1 MADDLVVKLT
11 AQYSELKAGM
21 EQSSAAVQSATGKI
35 NSSLDSMGAR
45 SREAFAKVR
54 EGALSLPAPI
64 EKANE
69 AIHGLELTL
78 DELGKLAVVGF
89 LIEVANKFKE
99 LIVGSVESAEAL
111 EHMSARTGIAVS
123 ELAAMGKVLA
133 LAGVGNESFERSMR
147 MLSSQLD
154 KAESGSV
161 SATKAF
167 HDIGINFKDLEG
179 LSPEAVFYRV
189 ADAVRKLPEGFS
201 KAGEVAALLG
211 ARMGTQLIPILDLG
225 SGKIKQ
231 LVGDQKI
238 LGSETDAQG
247 GSLVELGH
255 TWSAFASI
263 LEGAGRSSVVSMAK
277 PLEDI
282 ILVLEGMI
290 IIVEEVGATIK
301 DIFKGIVYDVVAAY
315 EIIRHPWDWK
325 AIINET
331 QLKEEAVNL
340 SGDLKKIYA
349 QFAAAKDV
357 ANTDLSVKTPDQGGG
372 SKPSPSAAAAS
383 QAAKDAFAQATELYR
398 LDEAEHEKN
407 TELKIADEQKLYLE
421 ATRLFG
427 ATSIEARKQ
436 YVEVTK
442 AKDEQANEIQRIALN
457 SAQNEASIAE
467 ATTRAQ
473 IAEAQRTAKA
483 KEDLLHKQGSAKGAD
498 PKAFAQAEI
507 EAAQIETQAQMD
519 ATNAEYQDKLKGYDN
534 ELGILRLNETA
545 NKESIEKIIAEKRK
559 AEIEWNAEKQK
570 ITQDGLL
577 KEQQIQ
583 EDAAKKVQQT
593 WEQATVKI
601 EDSFEGLFDKMLTAT
616 NKGTDK
622 ISIIWKKFT
631 QDLSRDALEAGIFG
645 GGGGTIGASIFGQK
659 GQGGGLIGAGQTLLG
674 LGGQQQGQGQPSG
687 GGGGGGGGGIAGTIA
702 NALKTALA
710 PIFAPLKQVL
720 SQLISKVPG
729 LAGAAGGAAQGG
741 AQAAGKA
748 SDTAQLTTINTT
760 LGTIET
766 TLTANS
772 ARESAQLIAM
782 QGVLTTLTG
791 TASGIIAAVQA
802 AATTASIA
810 AIGENSELTTADTLL
825 ASIAAESAYAGG
837 GIVPSAAGGMIV
849 GRSLSGGG
857 QRAVLHPRE
866 MVLPAHLSEGV
877 QKAIENGG
885 LGSGDMHFHVHAID
899 TKDFK
904 DHLSDHG
911 NHIADIM
918 SRQVRLGKYAG
929 RR

>member
-1 MADDLVVKLT
+1 
-11 AQYSELKAGM
+11 
-21 EQSSAAVQSATGKI
+21 
-35 NSSLDSMGAR
+35 
-45 SREAFAKVR
+45 
-54 EGALSLPAPI
+54 
-64 EKANE
+64 
-69 AIHGLELTL
+69 
-78 DELGKLAVVGF
+78 
-89 LIEVANKFKE
+89 
-99 LIVGSVESAEAL
+99 
-111 EHMSARTGIAVS
+111 
-123 ELAAMGKVLA
+123 
-133 LAGVGNESFERSMR
+133 
-147 MLSSQLD
+147 
-154 KAESGSV
+154 
-161 SATKAF
+161 
-167 HDIGINFKDLEG
+167 
-179 LSPEAVFYRV
+179 
-189 ADAVRKLPEGFS
+189 
-201 KAGEVAALLG
+201 
-211 ARMGTQLIPILDLG
+211 
-225 SGKIKQ
+225 
-231 LVGDQKI
+231 
-238 LGSETDAQG
+238 
-247 GSLVELGH
+247 
-255 TWSAFASI
+255 
-263 LEGAGRSSVVSMAK
+263 MAK

-519 ATNAEYQDKLKGYDN
+519 ATNAEYQDKLKGYDD

-631 QDLSRDALEAGIFG
+631 QDLSRDALEASIFG

-674 LGGQQQGQGQPSG
+674 LGGQQQGQGQG
-687 GGGGGGGGGIAGTIA
+687 GGLIGAGQTLLSKILPGLGGLAPGGGKDAAITLNTTTLTTNTTALTANTAALGTKSGASAVGGGIGNSAGVGGSGAASGASGAAGQQGQQIQQSLSHIDASTAVSSTAGTLSASLLSSGNIYLEGIGLA
-702 NALKTALA
+702 IEAGNAIL
-710 PIFAPLKQVL
+710 
-720 SQLISKVPG
+720 QLISASSAV
-729 LAGAAGGAAQGG
+729 AASPSIFGN
-741 AQAAGKA
+741 KA
-748 SDTAQLTTINTT
+748 
-760 LGTIET
+760 
-766 TLTANS
+766 
-772 ARESAQLIAM
+772 M
-782 QGVLTTLTG
+782 
-791 TASGIIAAVQA
+791 
-802 AATTASIA
+802 
-810 AIGENSELTTADTLL
+810 
-825 ASIAAESAYAGG
+825 GG
-837 GIVPSAAGGMIV
+837 GIVPSAMAGMLVPGGAMAN
-849 GRSLSGGG
+849 GG
-857 QRAVLHPRE
+857 QVSILHPRE
-866 MVLPAHLSEGV
+866 MVLPRNLSEGI
-877 QKAIENGG
+877 QNAIDDKGTLGG
-885 LGSGDMHFHVHAID
+885 KSGDMHFHVHAID